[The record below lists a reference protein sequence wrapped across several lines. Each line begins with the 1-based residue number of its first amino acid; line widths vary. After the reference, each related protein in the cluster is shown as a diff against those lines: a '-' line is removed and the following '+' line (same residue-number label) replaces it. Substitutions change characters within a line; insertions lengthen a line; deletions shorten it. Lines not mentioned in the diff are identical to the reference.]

1 MATYTQ
7 NGIMKIKDMNGD
19 THIVSPITKDECV
32 ELSDSVLTAYGMAA
46 GSKADE
52 VLGKLATALPW
63 VLIDTFDGAGAFTWT
78 VPDIY
83 GNGLPYEVGVF
94 LIGGGGSGGA
104 AGYNTSSGFRAVSG
118 GASGYTT
125 QVKMTVTPNDVL
137 NGVVGA
143 GGTSVTSTFNAVVSG
158 NAGGTTSFNGATA
171 LGGGGG
177 KASGNQA
184 AAGADGGQGSDA
196 ISRSGGLNAI
206 APKEGGTTNGAFS
219 SSGIVLSG
227 GRTNPHMAFNPFNMK
242 RYLGAGGGGSAALS
256 QTTGTIQAGG
266 KAGAAAG
273 STSSST
279 VTAESAT
286 GYGNGGGG
294 ACIEREGDPPTVN
307 SGAGSA
313 GAVLIY
319 ARREAS

>member
-7 NGIMKIKDMNGD
+7 KGLITVKDTNGD
-19 THIVSPITKDECV
+19 THQVYPITKDECV
-32 ELSDSVLTAYGMAA
+32 TLSDSVLASYGLAA

-83 GNGLPYEVGVF
+83 GNGLPYEIGAF
-94 LIGGGGSGGA
+94 LIGGGGSGAA
-104 AGYNTSSGFRAVSG
+104 AGYDTTPGFRAVSG

-143 GGTSVTSTFNAVVSG
+143 GGTSVTSTFNASVSG

-177 KASGNQA
+177 KTGGNKL

-196 ISRSGGLNAI
+196 VSSDGGLNAI
-206 APKEGGTTNGAFS
+206 APKEGGTTNGAVS
-219 SSGIVLSG
+219 TNAAGVYG
-227 GRTNPHMAFNPFNMK
+227 GRTNSLMAFNPFDMK
-242 RYLGAGGGGSAALS
+242 WYLGAGGGARAALS

-266 KAGAAAG
+266 KAGAAAA

-294 ACIEREGDPPTVN
+294 ACVELAGTSPTVN